1 MKFVK
6 DFNRK
11 NLLFSLCGLNCGLC
25 SMNLGCHCPGC
36 GGGEGNQSC
45 AIARCSLQHDGV
57 EYCFLCPEYPCDRY
71 QRNPDLDS
79 FITHQHQLE
88 DMKRAG
94 EIGIEAYTREQERKV
109 EILQQLLAEYNDG
122 KRKTFYGLAVN
133 LLPLEDLERI
143 LKETTVTPDFQH
155 GTQREQ
161 AGILAGEFQKTAD
174 EQGILLKLR
183 KKRTTKE
190 ETEE

>member
-1 MKFVK
+1 MK

-25 SMNLGCHCPGC
+25 SMNLGGYCPGC

-45 AIARCSLQHDGV
+45 AIARCSLKHNGV
-57 EYCFLCPEYPCDRY
+57 VYCFLCPEYPCGY
-71 QRNPDLDS
+71 YAKNPEFDS

-94 EIGIEAYTREQERKV
+94 EIGMEAYIREQERKV
-109 EILQQLLAEYNDG
+109 EILLQLLADYNDG

-143 LKETTVTPDFQH
+143 LKEEAAPPDFKER
-155 GTQREQ
+155 TLKEKAAILEEKFRQ
-161 AGILAGEFQKTAD
+161 AAD
-174 EQGILLKLR
+174 EQGIILKLR
-183 KKRTTKE
+183 KKV
-190 ETEE
+190 

>member
-1 MKFVK
+1 MK

-25 SMNLGCHCPGC
+25 PMNLGGHCPGC

-45 AIARCSLQHDGV
+45 AIARCSLKHDRV
-57 EYCFLCPEYPCDRY
+57 EYCFLCPNYPCDCY

-79 FITHQHQLE
+79 FITHQRQLE

-94 EIGIEAYTREQERKV
+94 EIGMEAYTREQERKV
-109 EILQQLLAEYNDG
+109 EILQQLLAQYNDG
-122 KRKTFYGLAVN
+122 KRKTFYGIAVN

-143 LKETTVTPDFQH
+143 LKEEAASPDFQE
-155 GTQREQ
+155 GALKEKAAVLAEKFLQ
-161 AGILAGEFQKTAD
+161 AAD
-174 EQGILLKLR
+174 ERGVILKLR
-183 KKRTTKE
+183 KKG
-190 ETEE
+190 